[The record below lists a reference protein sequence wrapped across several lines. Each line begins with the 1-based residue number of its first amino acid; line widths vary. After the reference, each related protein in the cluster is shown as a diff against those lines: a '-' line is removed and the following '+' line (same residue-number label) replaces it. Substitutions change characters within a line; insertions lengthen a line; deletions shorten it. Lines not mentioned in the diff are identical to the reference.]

1 MFKLH
6 FIVIH
11 QVDAKLWVFSRVRE
25 RERVALRWVWW
36 PGCSS
41 WRPEREKRCSPAQGS
56 CQACTAPS
64 GWSHTCRSELFTKR
78 KNIGIPCITTIQ
90 NNSYNSRI
98 QSMSWL
104 YPQWNTNHLAGTA
117 SQPVGNGW
125 ADQAPQTSC
134 NPGFHCGTCDT
145 FISQSTK
152 TSYIWSHVCY
162 GVMIQ
167 MWNKRSGTSA
177 PAGRYSECSWRTLP
191 GQPSSVGWPHG
202 CPGYRQS
209 EMEGEQ
215 IQQAYCRRIHFIS
228 WEVDAVH
235 YAFIKFPVPSLI
247 MWWRLYGAWQWL

>member
-1 MFKLH
+1 
-6 FIVIH
+6 
-11 QVDAKLWVFSRVRE
+11 
-25 RERVALRWVWW
+25 
-36 PGCSS
+36 
-41 WRPEREKRCSPAQGS
+41 
-56 CQACTAPS
+56 
-64 GWSHTCRSELFTKR
+64 
-78 KNIGIPCITTIQ
+78 
-90 NNSYNSRI
+90 
-98 QSMSWL
+98 MSWL